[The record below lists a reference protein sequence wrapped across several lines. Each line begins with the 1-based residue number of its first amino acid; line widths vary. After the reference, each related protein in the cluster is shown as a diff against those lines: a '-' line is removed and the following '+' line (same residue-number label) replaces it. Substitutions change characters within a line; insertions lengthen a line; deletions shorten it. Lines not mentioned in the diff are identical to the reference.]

1 MIEFEMYTPE
11 GNQACNEALENIK
24 AIINGDRFIPER
36 EFWKISETEIKKV
49 ASVHRE
55 VYDTEPR
62 WHFERL
68 LNKALEERGYGYKAD
83 L

>member
-1 MIEFEMYTPE
+1 MVNFEMYTDE
-11 GNQACNEALENIK
+11 GNQACTEALENIK
-24 AIINGDRFIPER
+24 NFINGDKFISER
-36 EFWKISETEIKKV
+36 EFWNISGTEIKKV